1 MKTVCSPLQNQS
13 RLAHSLVLLL
23 QRSILCLKKKW
34 AVYLFYILE
43 FKLGNNFSLIECYK
57 IVHLNL
63 KIKLIYSL
71 FIFNY
76 FIYLLI
82 FDCVGSLL
90 LCGMWNLPRSGTEPM
105 SPALAGRFFTTEEVL
120 IYILVYIL

>member
-1 MKTVCSPLQNQS
+1 M
-13 RLAHSLVLLL
+13 
-23 QRSILCLKKKW
+23 
-34 AVYLFYILE
+34 
-43 FKLGNNFSLIECYK
+43 IECYK